1 MTGKFAI
8 VDLDSGKHII
18 VGRATRI
25 TIEPN
30 AQIVEVD
37 AIPRIC
43 AMDLPR
49 FSPPTTVTVEFDRV
63 DGICLPNAVPVVSE
77 AHGAKSLE
85 CGDAQ

>member
-25 TIEPN
+25 TIDPN

-37 AIPRIC
+37 GTPRIC
-43 AMDLPR
+43 MVEI
-49 FSPPTTVTVEFDRV
+49 PPTVVTVEFECV

-77 AHGAKSLE
+77 AHGAKSLD